1 MNIKEIEERSGLTRA
16 NIRYYEQEGLLAP
29 VRREN
34 KYRDYSEEDLE
45 TLLRIA
51 LLRSLGFSLEDI
63 RRLQS
68 GEADFAA
75 AMRER
80 SAALE
85 SEGQRLLAAR
95 NVCDAISH
103 EVTSYSALRPEDYLN
118 SFESDKTAE
127 RRDIVEPHPWRRYF
141 ARAIDLTLVGLMVS
155 FVQFVLLHHNLV
167 NISKGENVLCG
178 LAGWGLLVL
187 IEPLL
192 LSRFGTTAG
201 KWCMGITVTRPD
213 GGRLSYGEALERT
226 AAVWLYGA
234 GLGISIVELVC
245 NYRSYRRYMNGEELA
260 WESGSIERFDE
271 RGTGRMVLLYAA
283 STALSLA
290 LTLAMGLSAAL
301 PPNRGELTVAEF
313 AENVNFY
320 RGYFDYGQRWTLD
333 SSGEWVENEY
343 ENVVCFGGGDGPAPF
358 TYTVE
363 NGTLRAVHWA
373 YTETAET
380 IYGTGDEN
388 ARVAYLAL
396 AAAQKG
402 TSLFNIRS
410 VVKQIGSNS
419 WVGDADYS
427 AAWKNVEMRYD
438 ARIEGEYYYSEGF
451 FLSVQDGQPI
461 TVTLTFDA
469 RLAEYR
475 GKGEAAAQPCAAA
488 FKFYPRG
495 ACRERFSVVN

>member
-16 NIRYYEQEGLLAP
+16 NIRYYEQEGLIAP

-51 LLRSLGFSLEDI
+51 LLRSLGFSLEEI

-95 NVCDAISH
+95 NVCDAISR

-118 SFESDKTAE
+118 GFEPDVAAKQ
-127 RRDIVEPHPWRRYF
+127 RDVAEPHPWRRYF
-141 ARAIDLTLVGLMVS
+141 ARGIDLSLVGLPVS
-155 FVQFVLLHHNLV
+155 FVQYVLLHRNYTTVSRWEDIVCAL
-167 NISKGENVLCG
+167 I
-178 LAGWGLLVL
+178 GWGLLL
-187 IEPLL
+187 LLEPLL
-192 LSRFGTTAG
+192 LARFGTTAG

-213 GGRLSYGEALERT
+213 GERLSYGEALERT

-283 STALSLA
+283 ITALSLA

-301 PPNRGELTVAEF
+301 PPNRGDLTVAEF

-320 RGYFDYGQRWTLD
+320 RGYFDCGERWSLD
-333 SSGEWVENEY
+333 ENGEWAENQY
-343 ENVVCFGGGDGPAPF
+343 ENVVYFGGGDGPAPF

-363 NGTLRAVHWA
+363 DGTLRAVHWA

-388 ARVAYLAL
+388 ARMAYLAL

-419 WVGDADYS
+419 WEGDADYS
-427 AAWKNVEMRYD
+427 AAWKNVDMRYD

-451 FLSVQDGQPI
+451 FLSTQDGQPI

-469 RLAEYR
+469 RLAE
-475 GKGEAAAQPCAAA
+475 
-488 FKFYPRG
+488 
-495 ACRERFSVVN
+495 

>member
-16 NIRYYEQEGLLAP
+16 NIRYYEQEGLIAP

-51 LLRSLGFSLEDI
+51 LLRSLGFSLEEI

-85 SEGQRLLAAR
+85 AEGQRLLAAKS
-95 NVCDAISH
+95 VCDAISR

-118 SFESDKTAE
+118 GFEPDAAAKQ
-127 RRDIVEPHPWRRYF
+127 RDVAEPHPWRRYF
-141 ARAIDLTLVGLMVS
+141 ARGIDLALVGLPVS
-155 FVQFVLLHHNLV
+155 FVQYVLLHRNYTTVSRWEDIVCAL
-167 NISKGENVLCG
+167 I
-178 LAGWGLLVL
+178 GWGLLL
-187 IEPLL
+187 LLEPLL
-192 LSRFGTTAG
+192 LARFGTTAG

-213 GGRLSYGEALERT
+213 GERLSYSEALNRT
-226 AAVWLYGA
+226 ALVWLYGA

-283 STALSLA
+283 ITALSLA

-313 AENVNFY
+313 AENVNYY
-320 RGYFDYGQRWTLD
+320 RTFFDFGTRWTLD

-343 ENVVCFGGGDGPAPF
+343 ENVIYFGGGGEPTPVQLHGGGRRAPRRALGIYRDGG
-358 TYTVE
+358 
-363 NGTLRAVHWA
+363 NDLRH
-373 YTETAET
+373 
-380 IYGTGDEN
+380 G
-388 ARVAYLAL
+388 R
-396 AAAQKG
+396 
-402 TSLFNIRS
+402 
-410 VVKQIGSNS
+410 
-419 WVGDADYS
+419 
-427 AAWKNVEMRYD
+427 
-438 ARIEGEYYYSEGF
+438 
-451 FLSVQDGQPI
+451 
-461 TVTLTFDA
+461 
-469 RLAEYR
+469 
-475 GKGEAAAQPCAAA
+475 
-488 FKFYPRG
+488 
-495 ACRERFSVVN
+495 

>member
-192 LSRFGTTAG
+192 LARFGTTAG

-343 ENVVCFGGGDGPAPF
+343 ENVVYFGGGDGPAPF

>member
-16 NIRYYEQEGLLAP
+16 NIRYYEQEGLIAP

-51 LLRSLGFSLEDI
+51 LLRSLGFSLEEI

-85 SEGQRLLAAR
+85 TEGQRLLAAR
-95 NVCDAISH
+95 NVCDAISR

-118 SFESDKTAE
+118 GFEPDVAAKQ
-127 RRDIVEPHPWRRYF
+127 RDVAEPHPWRRYL
-141 ARAIDLTLVGLMVS
+141 ARAIDLTLVGLPVS
-155 FVQFVLLHHNLV
+155 FVQYVLLHRNYTTVSRWEDIVCAL
-167 NISKGENVLCG
+167 I
-178 LAGWGLLVL
+178 GWGLLL
-187 IEPLL
+187 LLEPLL
-192 LSRFGTTAG
+192 LARFGTTAG

-213 GGRLSYGEALERT
+213 GERLSYSEALNRT
-226 AAVWLYGA
+226 ALVWLYGA

-283 STALSLA
+283 ITALSLA

-313 AENVNFY
+313 AENVNYY
-320 RGYFDYGQRWTLD
+320 RTFFDFGTRWTLD

-343 ENVVCFGGGDGPAPF
+343 ETVIYFGGGGEPTPF
-358 TYTVE
+358 SYTVE
-363 NGTLRAVHWA
+363 DGVLRAVHWA

-388 ARVAYLAL
+388 ARMAYLAL
-396 AAAQKG
+396 AAAQKD
-402 TSLFNIRS
+402 TSLFNIRG
-410 VVKQIGSNS
+410 VIKQIGSNS
-419 WVGDADYS
+419 WEGDTDYS

-469 RLAEYR
+469 RLAE
-475 GKGEAAAQPCAAA
+475 
-488 FKFYPRG
+488 
-495 ACRERFSVVN
+495 

>member
-1 MNIKEIEERSGLTRA
+1 MDIFC
-16 NIRYYEQEGLLAP
+16 IRGGTPLHG
-29 VRREN
+29 
-34 KYRDYSEEDLE
+34 
-45 TLLRIA
+45 RIA
-51 LLRSLGFSLEDI
+51 LHG
-63 RRLQS
+63 
-68 GEADFAA
+68 AKN
-75 AMRER
+75 
-80 SAALE
+80 AALP
-85 SEGQRLLAAR
+85 LLAATLATGAR
-95 NVCDAISH
+95 CELLDCPDISDVTAACAILRHLGCAVEQHGGIVAVDAGP
-103 EVTSYSALRPEDYLN
+103 ACR
-118 SFESDKTAE
+118 SDIPAE
-127 RRDIVEPHPWRRYF
+127 LMRKM
-141 ARAIDLTLVGLMVS
+141 RAA
-155 FVQFVLLHHNLV
+155 VLFL
-167 NISKGENVLCG
+167 G
-178 LAGWGLLVL
+178 
-187 IEPLL
+187 PLL
-192 LSRFGTTAG
+192 ARFGTTAG

-213 GGRLSYGEALERT
+213 GERLSYGEALERT

-301 PPNRGELTVAEF
+301 PPNRGDLTVAEF

-320 RGYFDYGQRWTLD
+320 RDFFDYGERWSLD
-333 SSGEWVENEY
+333 ENGEWAENQY
-343 ENVVCFGGGDGPAPF
+343 ENVVYFGEGDGPAPF

-363 NGTLRAVHWA
+363 DGTLRAVHWA

-388 ARVAYLAL
+388 ARMAYLAL

-402 TSLFNIRS
+402 TSLFNIRG

-419 WVGDADYS
+419 WAGDADYS

-469 RLAEYR
+469 RLAE
-475 GKGEAAAQPCAAA
+475 
-488 FKFYPRG
+488 
-495 ACRERFSVVN
+495 

>member
-16 NIRYYEQEGLLAP
+16 NIRYYEQEGLIAP

-51 LLRSLGFSLEDI
+51 LLRSLGFSLEEI

-95 NVCDAISH
+95 NVCDAISR

-192 LSRFGTTAG
+192 LARFGTTAG

-213 GGRLSYGEALERT
+213 GERLSYSEALNRT
-226 AAVWLYGA
+226 ALVWFYGA
-234 GLGISIVELVC
+234 GLGLPLVELVC
-245 NYRSYRRYMNGEELA
+245 SYLSYRRYTRGEELA
-260 WESGSIERFDE
+260 WEKGSVERFDG
-271 RGTGRMVLLYAA
+271 RGTGKMALLCAACWAVRGTLTVAMVLAA
-283 STALSLA
+283 
-290 LTLAMGLSAAL
+290 ML

-313 AENVNFY
+313 AENVNYY
-320 RGYFDYGQRWTLD
+320 RTFFDFGTRWTLD

-343 ENVVCFGGGDGPAPF
+343 ENVIYFGGGGEPTPF
-358 TYTVE
+358 SYTVE
-363 NGTLRAVHWA
+363 DGVLRAVHWA

-388 ARVAYLAL
+388 ARMVYLAL

-419 WVGDADYS
+419 WAADADYS

-469 RLAEYR
+469 RLAE
-475 GKGEAAAQPCAAA
+475 
-488 FKFYPRG
+488 
-495 ACRERFSVVN
+495 

>member
-29 VRREN
+29 ARREN

-45 TLLRIA
+45 TLLRVA
-51 LLRSLGFSLEDI
+51 LLRSLGFSLEEI

-95 NVCDAISH
+95 NVCDAISR

-118 SFESDKTAE
+118 GFEPDVAAKQ
-127 RRDIVEPHPWRRYF
+127 RDVAEPHPWRRYF
-141 ARAIDLTLVGLMVS
+141 ARGIDLALVGLPVS
-155 FVQFVLLHHNLV
+155 FVQYVLLHRNYTTVSRWEDIVCAL
-167 NISKGENVLCG
+167 I
-178 LAGWGLLVL
+178 GWGLLL
-187 IEPLL
+187 LLEPLL
-192 LSRFGTTAG
+192 LARFGTTAG

-213 GGRLSYGEALERT
+213 GERLSYGEALERT

-301 PPNRGELTVAEF
+301 PPNRGDLTVAEF

-320 RGYFDYGQRWTLD
+320 RGYFDCGERWSLD
-333 SSGEWVENEY
+333 ENGEWAENQY
-343 ENVVCFGGGDGPAPF
+343 ENVVYFGGGDGPAPF
-358 TYTVE
+358 TYTME
-363 NGTLRAVHWA
+363 DGTLRAVHWA

-380 IYGTGDEN
+380 IYDTGDEN
-388 ARVAYLAL
+388 ARMAYLAL
-396 AAAQKG
+396 AAAQKD
-402 TSLFNIRS
+402 TSLFNIRG
-410 VVKQIGSNS
+410 VIKQVTTDSWPKDAPCSN
-419 WVGDADYS
+419 
-427 AAWKNVEMRYD
+427 AWKDVEMRYD
-438 ARIEGEYYYSEGF
+438 AKIEGEYYYSEGF

-469 RLAEYR
+469 RLAE
-475 GKGEAAAQPCAAA
+475 
-488 FKFYPRG
+488 
-495 ACRERFSVVN
+495 

>member
-16 NIRYYEQEGLLAP
+16 NIRYYEQEGLIAP

-51 LLRSLGFSLEDI
+51 LLRSLGFSLEEI

-95 NVCDAISH
+95 NVCDAISR

-192 LSRFGTTAG
+192 LARFGTTAG

-213 GGRLSYGEALERT
+213 GERLSYSEALNRT
-226 AAVWLYGA
+226 ALVWFYGA
-234 GLGISIVELVC
+234 GLGLPLVELVC
-245 NYRSYRRYMNGEELA
+245 SYLSYRRYTRGEELA
-260 WESGSIERFDE
+260 WEEGSVERFDG
-271 RGTGRMVLLYAA
+271 RGTGKMALLCAACWAVRGTLTVAMVLAA
-283 STALSLA
+283 
-290 LTLAMGLSAAL
+290 ML

-313 AENVNFY
+313 AENVNYY
-320 RGYFDYGQRWTLD
+320 RTFFDFGTRWTLD

-343 ENVVCFGGGDGPAPF
+343 ENVIYFGGGGEPTPF
-358 TYTVE
+358 SYTVE
-363 NGTLRAVHWA
+363 DGVLRAVLWA
-373 YTETAET
+373 YSETGET
-380 IYGTGDEN
+380 IYGTGDEI
-388 ARVAYLAL
+388 ARMAYLAL
-396 AAAQKG
+396 AAAQ
-402 TSLFNIRS
+402 
-410 VVKQIGSNS
+410 
-419 WVGDADYS
+419 
-427 AAWKNVEMRYD
+427 
-438 ARIEGEYYYSEGF
+438 
-451 FLSVQDGQPI
+451 
-461 TVTLTFDA
+461 
-469 RLAEYR
+469 
-475 GKGEAAAQPCAAA
+475 
-488 FKFYPRG
+488 
-495 ACRERFSVVN
+495 

>member
-16 NIRYYEQEGLLAP
+16 NIRYYEQEGLIAP

-51 LLRSLGFSLEDI
+51 LLRSLGFSLEEI

-95 NVCDAISH
+95 NVCDAISR

-192 LSRFGTTAG
+192 LARFGTTAG

-213 GGRLSYGEALERT
+213 GERLSYSEALNRT
-226 AAVWLYGA
+226 ALVWFYGA
-234 GLGISIVELVC
+234 GLGLPLVELVC
-245 NYRSYRRYMNGEELA
+245 SYLSYRRYTRGEELA
-260 WESGSIERFDE
+260 WEEGSVERFDG
-271 RGTGRMVLLYAA
+271 RGTGKMALLCAACWAVRGTLTVAMVLAA
-283 STALSLA
+283 
-290 LTLAMGLSAAL
+290 ML

-313 AENVNFY
+313 AENVNYY
-320 RGYFDYGQRWTLD
+320 RTFFDFGTRWTLD

-343 ENVVCFGGGDGPAPF
+343 ENVIYFGGGGEPTPF
-358 TYTVE
+358 SYTVE
-363 NGTLRAVHWA
+363 DGVLRAVHWA

-388 ARVAYLAL
+388 ARMAYLAL

-402 TSLFNIRS
+402 TSLFNIRG

-419 WVGDADYS
+419 WAADADYS
-427 AAWKNVEMRYD
+427 AAWKNVEMRDD

-469 RLAEYR
+469 RLAE
-475 GKGEAAAQPCAAA
+475 
-488 FKFYPRG
+488 
-495 ACRERFSVVN
+495 

>member
-51 LLRSLGFSLEDI
+51 LLRSLGFSLEEI

-85 SEGQRLLAAR
+85 TEGRRLLAAR

-103 EVTSYSALRPEDYLN
+103 EVTSYSALRPENYLN
-118 SFESDKTAE
+118 GFELDAAAKQ
-127 RRDIVEPHPWRRYF
+127 RDVAEPHPWRRYL
-141 ARAIDLTLVGLMVS
+141 ARAIDLTLTGILVS
-155 FVQFVLLHHNLV
+155 FVQFMLLHHNLV
-167 NISKGENVLCG
+167 NISKAEIFLCG

-192 LSRFGTTAG
+192 LSRFAATAG

-213 GGRLSYGEALERT
+213 GERLSYGEALERT

-245 NYRSYRRYMNGEELA
+245 NYRSYRRYTRGEELA

-283 STALSLA
+283 ITALSLA

-313 AENVNFY
+313 AENVNYY
-320 RGYFDYGQRWTLD
+320 RTFFDFGTRWTLD

-343 ENVVCFGGGDGPAPF
+343 ENVIYFGGGGKPTPF
-358 TYTVE
+358 SYTVE
-363 NGTLRAVHWA
+363 DGVLRAVHWA
-373 YTETAET
+373 YSETEEQLFGARV
-380 IYGTGDEN
+380 DN
-388 ARVAYLAL
+388 ARMAYLAL
-396 AAAQKG
+396 AAAQRE
-402 TSLFNIRS
+402 TSIFNIRR
-410 VVKQIGSNS
+410 VIAQI
-419 WVGDADYS
+419 DADRWEEDASCS
-427 AAWKNVEMRYD
+427 AVWKNVEMRYD
-438 ARIEGEYYYSEGF
+438 AQIDGAFCCIDGCF
-451 FLSVQDGQPI
+451 FSTQGSQPI

-469 RLAEYR
+469 R
-475 GKGEAAAQPCAAA
+475 
-488 FKFYPRG
+488 
-495 ACRERFSVVN
+495 VVE

>member
-16 NIRYYEQEGLLAP
+16 NIRYYEQEGLIAP

-51 LLRSLGFSLEDI
+51 LLRNLGFSLDEI

-68 GEADFAA
+68 GELELAA

-85 SEGQRLLAAR
+85 TEGRRLLAAR
-95 NVCDAISH
+95 NVCDAISR

-118 SFESDKTAE
+118 GFEPDAAAKQ
-127 RRDIVEPHPWRRYF
+127 RDVAEPHPWRRYF

-155 FVQFVLLHHNLV
+155 LVQYVLLHRNYTTVSRWEDIVCAL
-167 NISKGENVLCG
+167 I
-178 LAGWGLLVL
+178 GWGLLL
-187 IEPLL
+187 LLEPLL
-192 LSRFGTTAG
+192 LARFGTTAG

-213 GGRLSYGEALERT
+213 GERLSYSEALERT

-283 STALSLA
+283 ITALSLA

-313 AENVNFY
+313 AGNVNYY
-320 RGYFDYGQRWTLD
+320 RTFFDFGTRWTLD

-343 ENVVCFGGGDGPAPF
+343 ENVIYFGGGGEPTPF
-358 TYTVE
+358 SYTVE
-363 NGTLRAVHWA
+363 DGTLRAVHWA
-373 YTETAET
+373 YSETEEQLFGARV
-380 IYGTGDEN
+380 DN
-388 ARVAYLAL
+388 ARMAYLAL
-396 AAAQKG
+396 AAAQRG
-402 TSLFNIRS
+402 TSIFNIRR
-410 VVKQIGSNS
+410 VIAQIGADR
-419 WVGDADYS
+419 WEEDADYS

-469 RLAEYR
+469 RLAE
-475 GKGEAAAQPCAAA
+475 
-488 FKFYPRG
+488 
-495 ACRERFSVVN
+495 

>member
-29 VRREN
+29 ARREN

-51 LLRSLGFSLEDI
+51 LLRNLGFSLDEI

-68 GEADFAA
+68 GELELAA

-80 SAALE
+80 SVALE
-85 SEGQRLLAAR
+85 AEGQRLLAAR
-95 NVCDAISH
+95 NVCDAISR

-192 LSRFGTTAG
+192 LARFGTTAG

-213 GGRLSYGEALERT
+213 GERLSYSEALNRT
-226 AAVWLYGA
+226 ALVWFYGA
-234 GLGISIVELVC
+234 GLGLPLVELVC
-245 NYRSYRRYMNGEELA
+245 SYLSYRRYTRGEELA
-260 WESGSIERFDE
+260 WEEGSVERFDG
-271 RGTGRMVLLYAA
+271 RGTGKMALLCAACWAVRGTLTVAMVLAA
-283 STALSLA
+283 
-290 LTLAMGLSAAL
+290 ML

-313 AENVNFY
+313 AENVNYY
-320 RGYFDYGQRWTLD
+320 RTFFDFGTRWTLD

-343 ENVVCFGGGDGPAPF
+343 ENVIYFGGGGEPTPF
-358 TYTVE
+358 SYTVE
-363 NGTLRAVHWA
+363 DGVLRAVHWA

-388 ARVAYLAL
+388 ARMAYLAL

-402 TSLFNIRS
+402 TSLFNIRG

-419 WVGDADYS
+419 WAADADYS

-469 RLAEYR
+469 RLAE
-475 GKGEAAAQPCAAA
+475 
-488 FKFYPRG
+488 
-495 ACRERFSVVN
+495 

>member
-29 VRREN
+29 ARREN
-34 KYRDYSEEDLE
+34 KYRNYSEEDLE

-51 LLRSLGFSLEDI
+51 LLRSLGFSLEEI
-63 RRLQS
+63 RRLKS

-95 NVCDAISH
+95 NVCDAISR

-118 SFESDKTAE
+118 GFEPDVAAKQ
-127 RRDIVEPHPWRRYF
+127 RDVAEPHPWRRYF
-141 ARAIDLTLVGLMVS
+141 ARGIDLALVGLPVS
-155 FVQFVLLHHNLV
+155 FVQYVLLHRNYTTVSRWEDIVCAL
-167 NISKGENVLCG
+167 I
-178 LAGWGLLVL
+178 GWGLLL
-187 IEPLL
+187 LLEPLL
-192 LSRFGTTAG
+192 LARFGTTAG

-213 GGRLSYGEALERT
+213 GERLSYGEALERT

-283 STALSLA
+283 ITALSLA

-320 RGYFDYGQRWTLD
+320 RDFFDYGERWSLD
-333 SSGEWVENEY
+333 ENGEWAENQY
-343 ENVVCFGGGDGPAPF
+343 ENVVYFGGGDGPAPF

-363 NGTLRAVHWA
+363 DGTLRAVHWA

-388 ARVAYLAL
+388 ARMAYLAL
-396 AAAQKG
+396 AAAQKD
-402 TSLFNIRS
+402 TSLFNIRG
-410 VVKQIGSNS
+410 VIKQVTTDSWPKDAPCSN
-419 WVGDADYS
+419 
-427 AAWKNVEMRYD
+427 AWKDVEMRYD
-438 ARIEGEYYYSEGF
+438 AKIEGEYYYSEGF

-469 RLAEYR
+469 RLAE
-475 GKGEAAAQPCAAA
+475 
-488 FKFYPRG
+488 
-495 ACRERFSVVN
+495 

>member
-16 NIRYYEQEGLLAP
+16 NIRYYEQEGLIAP

-51 LLRSLGFSLEDI
+51 LLRSLGFSLEEI

-85 SEGQRLLAAR
+85 AEGQRLLAAKS
-95 NVCDAISH
+95 VCDAISR

-118 SFESDKTAE
+118 GFEPDAAAKQ
-127 RRDIVEPHPWRRYF
+127 RDVAEPHPWRRYF
-141 ARAIDLTLVGLMVS
+141 ARGIDLALVGLPVS
-155 FVQFVLLHHNLV
+155 FVQYVLLHRNYTTVSRWEDIVCAL
-167 NISKGENVLCG
+167 I
-178 LAGWGLLVL
+178 GWGLLL
-187 IEPLL
+187 LLEPLL
-192 LSRFGTTAG
+192 LARFGTTEG

-213 GGRLSYGEALERT
+213 GERLSYSEALNRT
-226 AAVWLYGA
+226 ALVWLYGA

-283 STALSLA
+283 ITALSLA

-313 AENVNFY
+313 AENVNYY
-320 RGYFDYGQRWTLD
+320 RTFFDFGTRWTLD

-343 ENVVCFGGGDGPAPF
+343 ENVIYFGGGGEPTPF
-358 TYTVE
+358 SYTVE
-363 NGTLRAVHWA
+363 DGVLRAVHWA

-388 ARVAYLAL
+388 ARMAYLAL

-402 TSLFNIRS
+402 TSLFNIRG

-419 WVGDADYS
+419 WAGDADYS

-438 ARIEGEYYYSEGF
+438 ARIEREYYYSEGF
-451 FLSVQDGQPI
+451 FLSVQNGQPI

-469 RLAEYR
+469 RLAE
-475 GKGEAAAQPCAAA
+475 
-488 FKFYPRG
+488 
-495 ACRERFSVVN
+495 

>member
-16 NIRYYEQEGLLAP
+16 NIRYYEQEGLIAP

-51 LLRSLGFSLEDI
+51 LLRSLGFSLEEI

-95 NVCDAISH
+95 NVCDAISR

-192 LSRFGTTAG
+192 LARFGTTAG

-213 GGRLSYGEALERT
+213 GERLSYSEALNRT
-226 AAVWLYGA
+226 ALVWFYGA
-234 GLGISIVELVC
+234 GLGLPLVELVC
-245 NYRSYRRYMNGEELA
+245 SYLSYRRYTRGEELA
-260 WESGSIERFDE
+260 WEEGSVERFDE
-271 RGTGRMVLLYAA
+271 RGTGKMVLLYAA

-301 PPNRGELTVAEF
+301 PPNRGDLTVAEF

-320 RGYFDYGQRWTLD
+320 RDFFDYGERWSLD
-333 SSGEWVENEY
+333 ENGEWAENQY
-343 ENVVCFGGGDGPAPF
+343 ENVVYFGGGDGPAPF

-363 NGTLRAVHWA
+363 DGTLHAVHWA

-388 ARVAYLAL
+388 ARMAYLAL

-419 WVGDADYS
+419 WKGDADYS
-427 AAWKNVEMRYD
+427 AAWKNVDMRYD

-451 FLSVQDGQPI
+451 FLSTQDGQPI

-469 RLAEYR
+469 RLAE
-475 GKGEAAAQPCAAA
+475 
-488 FKFYPRG
+488 
-495 ACRERFSVVN
+495 

>member
-29 VRREN
+29 ARREN

-51 LLRSLGFSLEDI
+51 LLRSLGFSLEEI

-85 SEGQRLLAAR
+85 AEGQRLLAAKS
-95 NVCDAISH
+95 VCDAISR

-118 SFESDKTAE
+118 GFEPDAAAKQ
-127 RRDIVEPHPWRRYF
+127 RDVAEPHPWRRYF
-141 ARAIDLTLVGLMVS
+141 ARGIDLALVGLPVS
-155 FVQFVLLHHNLV
+155 FVQYVLLHRNYTTVSRWEDIVCAL
-167 NISKGENVLCG
+167 I
-178 LAGWGLLVL
+178 GWGLLL
-187 IEPLL
+187 LLEPLL
-192 LSRFGTTAG
+192 LARFGTTAG

-213 GGRLSYGEALERT
+213 GERLSYSEALNRT
-226 AAVWLYGA
+226 ALVWLYGA

-283 STALSLA
+283 ITALSLA

-313 AENVNFY
+313 AENVNYY
-320 RGYFDYGQRWTLD
+320 RTFFDFGTRWTLD

-343 ENVVCFGGGDGPAPF
+343 ENVIYFGGGGEPTPF
-358 TYTVE
+358 SYTVE
-363 NGTLRAVHWA
+363 DGVLRAVHWA

-388 ARVAYLAL
+388 ARMAYLAL

-402 TSLFNIRS
+402 TSLFNIRN

-419 WVGDADYS
+419 WAGDADYS
-427 AAWKNVEMRYD
+427 AAWKNIEMRYD
-438 ARIEGEYYYSEGF
+438 ARIEGKYYYSEGF

-469 RLAEYR
+469 RLAE
-475 GKGEAAAQPCAAA
+475 
-488 FKFYPRG
+488 
-495 ACRERFSVVN
+495 

>member
-16 NIRYYEQEGLLAP
+16 NIRYYEQEGLIAP

-51 LLRSLGFSLEDI
+51 LLRSLGFSLEEI

-95 NVCDAISH
+95 NVCDAISR

-118 SFESDKTAE
+118 GFEPDAAAKQ
-127 RRDIVEPHPWRRYF
+127 RDVAEPHPLRRYL

-192 LSRFGTTAG
+192 LSRFGKTAG

-245 NYRSYRRYMNGEELA
+245 NYRSYRRYTRGEELA
-260 WESGSIERFDE
+260 WEEGSVERFDG
-271 RGTGRMVLLYAA
+271 RGTGKMALLCAA
-283 STALSLA
+283 SWAVCGTLTVAMALA
-290 LTLAMGLSAAL
+290 AML
-301 PPNRGELTVAEF
+301 PPNRGDLTVAEF

-320 RGYFDYGQRWTLD
+320 RDFFDYGERWTLD

-343 ENVVCFGGGDGPAPF
+343 ENVIYFGGGDEPTPF
-358 TYTVE
+358 SYTVE
-363 NGTLRAVHWA
+363 DSVLRAVHWA
-373 YTETAET
+373 YSET
-380 IYGTGDEN
+380 DEQLFGARVDN
-388 ARVAYLAL
+388 ARMAYLAL
-396 AAAQKG
+396 AAAQRE
-402 TSLFNIRS
+402 TSIFNIRR
-410 VVKQIGSNS
+410 VIAQI
-419 WVGDADYS
+419 DADRWEEDASCS
-427 AAWKNVEMRYD
+427 AVWKNVEMRYD
-438 ARIEGEYYYSEGF
+438 AQIDGAFCCIDGCF
-451 FLSVQDGQPI
+451 FSTQGSQPI

-469 RLAEYR
+469 RLAE
-475 GKGEAAAQPCAAA
+475 
-488 FKFYPRG
+488 
-495 ACRERFSVVN
+495 

>member
-29 VRREN
+29 ARREN

-51 LLRSLGFSLEDI
+51 LLRSLGFSLEEI

-95 NVCDAISH
+95 NVCDAISR

-118 SFESDKTAE
+118 GFEPDAAAKQ
-127 RRDIVEPHPWRRYF
+127 RDVAEPHPWRRYF
-141 ARAIDLTLVGLMVS
+141 ARGIDLSLVGLPVS
-155 FVQFVLLHHNLV
+155 FVQYVLLHRNYTTVSRWEDIVCAL
-167 NISKGENVLCG
+167 I
-178 LAGWGLLVL
+178 GWGLLL
-187 IEPLL
+187 LLEPLL
-192 LSRFGTTAG
+192 LSCFGTTAG

-213 GGRLSYGEALERT
+213 GERLSYGEALERT

-271 RGTGRMVLLYAA
+271 HGMGRMVLLYAA

-290 LTLAMGLSAAL
+290 LTLAMALSAAL

-313 AENVNFY
+313 AENVNYY
-320 RGYFDYGQRWTLD
+320 RTFFDFGTRWTLD

-343 ENVVCFGGGDGPAPF
+343 ENVVYFGGGDGPAPF

-363 NGTLRAVHWA
+363 EGTLRAVHWA

-388 ARVAYLAL
+388 ARMAYLAL

-402 TSLFNIRS
+402 TSLFNIRG

-419 WVGDADYS
+419 WAGDADYS

-469 RLAEYR
+469 RLAE
-475 GKGEAAAQPCAAA
+475 
-488 FKFYPRG
+488 
-495 ACRERFSVVN
+495 

>member
-16 NIRYYEQEGLLAP
+16 NIRYYEQEGLIAP

-51 LLRSLGFSLEDI
+51 LLRSLGFSLEEI

-95 NVCDAISH
+95 NVCDAISR

-192 LSRFGTTAG
+192 LARFGTTAG

-213 GGRLSYGEALERT
+213 GERLSYSEALNRT
-226 AAVWLYGA
+226 ALVWFYGA
-234 GLGISIVELVC
+234 GLGLPLVELVC
-245 NYRSYRRYMNGEELA
+245 SYLSYRRYTRGEELA
-260 WESGSIERFDE
+260 WEEGSVERFDG
-271 RGTGRMVLLYAA
+271 RGTGKMALL
-283 STALSLA
+283 
-290 LTLAMGLSAAL
+290 
-301 PPNRGELTVAEF
+301 
-313 AENVNFY
+313 
-320 RGYFDYGQRWTLD
+320 
-333 SSGEWVENEY
+333 
-343 ENVVCFGGGDGPAPF
+343 
-358 TYTVE
+358 
-363 NGTLRAVHWA
+363 
-373 YTETAET
+373 
-380 IYGTGDEN
+380 
-388 ARVAYLAL
+388 
-396 AAAQKG
+396 
-402 TSLFNIRS
+402 
-410 VVKQIGSNS
+410 
-419 WVGDADYS
+419 
-427 AAWKNVEMRYD
+427 
-438 ARIEGEYYYSEGF
+438 
-451 FLSVQDGQPI
+451 
-461 TVTLTFDA
+461 
-469 RLAEYR
+469 
-475 GKGEAAAQPCAAA
+475 CAA
-488 FKFYPRG
+488 R
-495 ACRERFSVVN
+495 

>member
-29 VRREN
+29 ARREN

-51 LLRSLGFSLEDI
+51 LLRNLGFSLDEI

-68 GEADFAA
+68 GELELAA

-85 SEGQRLLAAR
+85 AEGQRLLAAKS
-95 NVCDAISH
+95 VCDAISR
-103 EVTSYSALRPEDYLN
+103 EVTSYSALQPEAYLH

-127 RRDIVEPHPWRRYF
+127 RRDIAEPHPWRRYF

-320 RGYFDYGQRWTLD
+320 RDFFDYGERWSLD
-333 SSGEWVENEY
+333 ENGEWAENQY
-343 ENVVCFGGGDGPAPF
+343 ENVVYFGGGDGPAPF

-363 NGTLRAVHWA
+363 DGTLRAVHWA

-388 ARVAYLAL
+388 ARMAYLAL

-419 WVGDADYS
+419 WAGDADYS

-438 ARIEGEYYYSEGF
+438 ARIEGEYYYSDGF
-451 FLSVQDGQPI
+451 FLSVQDGQSI

-469 RLAEYR
+469 KLAE
-475 GKGEAAAQPCAAA
+475 
-488 FKFYPRG
+488 
-495 ACRERFSVVN
+495 

>member
-1 MNIKEIEERSGLTRA
+1 MNIKEIEERSGLSRA

-29 VRREN
+29 ARREN

-51 LLRSLGFSLEDI
+51 LLRSLGFSLEEI

-95 NVCDAISH
+95 NVCDAISR

-118 SFESDKTAE
+118 GFEPDAAAKQ
-127 RRDIVEPHPWRRYF
+127 RDVAEPHPLRRYL
-141 ARAIDLTLVGLMVS
+141 ARAIDLTLTGILVS
-155 FVQFVLLHHNLV
+155 FVQFMLLHHNLV

-192 LSRFGTTAG
+192 LARFGTTAG

-213 GGRLSYGEALERT
+213 GERLSYSEALNRT
-226 AAVWLYGA
+226 ALVWFYGA
-234 GLGISIVELVC
+234 GLGLPLVELVC
-245 NYRSYRRYMNGEELA
+245 SYLSYRRYTRGEELA

-271 RGTGRMVLLYAA
+271 RGTGKMALLCAACWAVRGTLTVAMVLAA
-283 STALSLA
+283 
-290 LTLAMGLSAAL
+290 ML

-313 AENVNFY
+313 AENVNYY
-320 RGYFDYGQRWTLD
+320 RTFFDFGTRWSLD
-333 SSGEWVENEY
+333 ENGEWAENQY
-343 ENVVCFGGGDGPAPF
+343 ENVVYFGGGDGPAPF

-363 NGTLRAVHWA
+363 DGTLLGYCFCILEITRDNPVLMDQKSL
-373 YTETAET
+373 Y
-380 IYGTGDEN
+380 IDDLCVDEN
-388 ARVAYLAL
+388 ARGKY
-396 AAAQKG
+396 
-402 TSLFNIRS
+402 
-410 VVKQIGSNS
+410 
-419 WVGDADYS
+419 
-427 AAWKNVEMRYD
+427 
-438 ARIEGEYYYSEGF
+438 
-451 FLSVQDGQPI
+451 FLKYTI
-461 TVTLTFDA
+461 LH
-469 RLAEYR
+469 L
-475 GKGEAAAQPCAAA
+475 
-488 FKFYPRG
+488 
-495 ACRERFSVVN
+495 

>member
-29 VRREN
+29 ARREN

-51 LLRSLGFSLEDI
+51 LLRNLGFSLDEI

-68 GEADFAA
+68 GELELAA

-95 NVCDAISH
+95 NVCDAISR

-141 ARAIDLTLVGLMVS
+141 AHAIDLTLVGLMVS

-192 LSRFGTTAG
+192 LARFGTTAG

-213 GGRLSYGEALERT
+213 GERLSYSEALNRT
-226 AAVWLYGA
+226 ALVWFYGA
-234 GLGISIVELVC
+234 GLGLPLVELVC
-245 NYRSYRRYMNGEELA
+245 SYLSYRRYTRGEELA
-260 WESGSIERFDE
+260 WEEGSVERFDG
-271 RGTGRMVLLYAA
+271 RGTGKMALLCAACWAVRGTLTVAMVLAA
-283 STALSLA
+283 
-290 LTLAMGLSAAL
+290 ML

-313 AENVNFY
+313 AENVNYY
-320 RGYFDYGQRWTLD
+320 RTFFDFGTRWTLD

-343 ENVVCFGGGDGPAPF
+343 ENVIYFGGGGEPTPF
-358 TYTVE
+358 SYTVE
-363 NGTLRAVHWA
+363 DGVLRAVHWA

-388 ARVAYLAL
+388 ARMAYLAL

-402 TSLFNIRS
+402 TSLFNIRG

-419 WVGDADYS
+419 WAADADYS

-469 RLAEYR
+469 RLAE
-475 GKGEAAAQPCAAA
+475 
-488 FKFYPRG
+488 
-495 ACRERFSVVN
+495 

>member
-29 VRREN
+29 ARREN

-51 LLRSLGFSLEDI
+51 LLRSLGFSLEEI

-85 SEGQRLLAAR
+85 AEGQRLLAAKS
-95 NVCDAISH
+95 VCDAILR
-103 EVTSYSALRPEDYLN
+103 EVTSYSALQPEAYLH

-192 LSRFGTTAG
+192 LSRFGKTAG

-213 GGRLSYGEALERT
+213 GERLSYGEALERT

-245 NYRSYRRYMNGEELA
+245 NYRSYRRYTRGEELA

-283 STALSLA
+283 ITALSLA

-313 AENVNFY
+313 AENVNYY
-320 RGYFDYGQRWTLD
+320 RTFFDFGTRWTLD

-343 ENVVCFGGGDGPAPF
+343 ENVIYFGGGGEPTPF
-358 TYTVE
+358 SYTVE
-363 NGTLRAVHWA
+363 DGVLRAVHWA
-373 YTETAET
+373 YSETEEMLFSARV
-380 IYGTGDEN
+380 DN
-388 ARVAYLAL
+388 ARMAYLAL
-396 AAAQKG
+396 AAAQRG
-402 TSLFNIRS
+402 TNLFNIRR
-410 VVKQIGSNS
+410 VIAQI
-419 WVGDADYS
+419 DADRWTPDTPCS

-438 ARIEGEYYYSEGF
+438 AQVDGAFCCIDGYF
-451 FLSVQDGQPI
+451 FSTQDGPI

-469 RLAEYR
+469 RLAE
-475 GKGEAAAQPCAAA
+475 
-488 FKFYPRG
+488 
-495 ACRERFSVVN
+495 

>member
-1 MNIKEIEERSGLTRA
+1 MNSKEIEQRSGLTRA

-29 VRREN
+29 ARREN

-51 LLRSLGFSLEDI
+51 LLRNLGFSLDEI

-68 GEADFAA
+68 GELELAA

-85 SEGQRLLAAR
+85 AEGQRLLTAKS
-95 NVCDAISH
+95 VCDAISR
-103 EVTSYSALRPEDYLN
+103 EVTSYSALQPETYLH
-118 SFESDKTAE
+118 SFEPDKTAE
-127 RRDIVEPHPWRRYF
+127 RQDIAEPHPWRRYL
-141 ARAIDLTLVGLMVS
+141 ARAIDLTLTGILVS
-155 FVQFVLLHHNLV
+155 FVQFMLLHHNLV
-167 NISKGENVLCG
+167 NISKAERFLCG

-192 LSRFGTTAG
+192 LSRFAATAG

-213 GGRLSYGEALERT
+213 GERLSYGEALERT

-343 ENVVCFGGGDGPAPF
+343 ENVIYFGGGGEPTPF
-358 TYTVE
+358 SYTVE
-363 NGTLRAVHWA
+363 DGVLRAVHWA
-373 YTETAET
+373 YSETEELL
-380 IYGTGDEN
+380 YGTGVDN
-388 ARVAYLAL
+388 ARMAYLAL
-396 AAAQKG
+396 AAAQRG
-402 TSLFNIRS
+402 TNLFSIRR
-410 VVKQIGSNS
+410 VIAQIG
-419 WVGDADYS
+419 ADRWTPDTPCS
-427 AAWKNVEMRYD
+427 AVWKNVEMRYD
-438 ARIEGEYYYSEGF
+438 AQIEGAFRCIDGYF
-451 FLSVQDGQPI
+451 FSTQGSQPI

-469 RLAEYR
+469 R
-475 GKGEAAAQPCAAA
+475 
-488 FKFYPRG
+488 
-495 ACRERFSVVN
+495 VVE

>member
-1 MNIKEIEERSGLTRA
+1 MNSKEIEQRSGLTRA

-29 VRREN
+29 ARREN

-51 LLRSLGFSLEDI
+51 LLRNLGFSIDEI

-68 GEADFAA
+68 GELELAA

-85 SEGQRLLAAR
+85 AEGQRLLAAKS
-95 NVCDAISH
+95 VCDAISR
-103 EVTSYSALRPEDYLN
+103 EVASYSALQPETYLH
-118 SFESDKTAE
+118 SFEPDKSAE
-127 RRDIVEPHPWRRYF
+127 RQDIAEPHPWRRYL
-141 ARAIDLTLVGLMVS
+141 ARAIDLTLTGILVS
-155 FVQFVLLHHNLV
+155 FVQFMLLHHNLV

-178 LAGWGLLVL
+178 LVGWGLLVL

-192 LSRFGTTAG
+192 LSRFAATAG

-213 GGRLSYGEALERT
+213 GERLSYGEALERT

-245 NYRSYRRYMNGEELA
+245 NYRSYRRYTRGEELA

-271 RGTGRMVLLYAA
+271 RGIGRSVLLYAA

-313 AENVNFY
+313 AENVNYY
-320 RGYFDYGQRWTLD
+320 RTFFDFGTRWTLD

-343 ENVVCFGGGDGPAPF
+343 ENVIYFGGGGEPTPF
-358 TYTVE
+358 SYTVE
-363 NGTLRAVHWA
+363 DGVLRAVHWA
-373 YTETAET
+373 YSETEEQLFGARV
-380 IYGTGDEN
+380 DN
-388 ARVAYLAL
+388 ARMAYLAL
-396 AAAQKG
+396 AAAQRE
-402 TSLFNIRS
+402 TSIFNIRR
-410 VVKQIGSNS
+410 VIAQIGADR
-419 WVGDADYS
+419 WEEDASCS
-427 AAWKNVEMRYD
+427 AVWKNVEMRYD
-438 ARIEGEYYYSEGF
+438 AQIDGAFCCIDGCF
-451 FLSVQDGQPI
+451 FSTQGSQPI

-469 RLAEYR
+469 R
-475 GKGEAAAQPCAAA
+475 
-488 FKFYPRG
+488 
-495 ACRERFSVVN
+495 VVE

>member
-29 VRREN
+29 ARREN

-45 TLLRIA
+45 TLLRVA
-51 LLRSLGFSLEDI
+51 LLRSLGFSLEEI

-95 NVCDAISH
+95 NVCDAISR

-118 SFESDKTAE
+118 GFEPDVAAKQ
-127 RRDIVEPHPWRRYF
+127 RDVAEPHPWRRYF
-141 ARAIDLTLVGLMVS
+141 ARGIDLALVGLPVS
-155 FVQFVLLHHNLV
+155 FVQYVLLHRNYTTVSRWEDIVCAL
-167 NISKGENVLCG
+167 I
-178 LAGWGLLVL
+178 GWGLLL
-187 IEPLL
+187 LLEPLL
-192 LSRFGTTAG
+192 LARFGTTAG

-213 GGRLSYGEALERT
+213 GERLSYGEALERT

-301 PPNRGELTVAEF
+301 PPNRGDLTVAEF

-320 RGYFDYGQRWTLD
+320 RGYFDCGERWSLD
-333 SSGEWVENEY
+333 ENGEWAEN
-343 ENVVCFGGGDGPAPF
+343 
-358 TYTVE
+358 
-363 NGTLRAVHWA
+363 
-373 YTETAET
+373 
-380 IYGTGDEN
+380 
-388 ARVAYLAL
+388 
-396 AAAQKG
+396 Q
-402 TSLFNIRS
+402 
-410 VVKQIGSNS
+410 
-419 WVGDADYS
+419 
-427 AAWKNVEMRYD
+427 
-438 ARIEGEYYYSEGF
+438 
-451 FLSVQDGQPI
+451 
-461 TVTLTFDA
+461 
-469 RLAEYR
+469 
-475 GKGEAAAQPCAAA
+475 
-488 FKFYPRG
+488 
-495 ACRERFSVVN
+495 